1 MRFWEFLKDELQVQ
15 HGYIWAVVF
24 HKQSGNAVS
33 IVALDIAHFHIEICV
48 IFAH

>member
-1 MRFWEFLKDELQVQ
+1 MRYRCNN
-15 HGYIWAVVF
+15 GYIWTVVF
-24 HKQSGNAVS
+24 HKQSGNAVG